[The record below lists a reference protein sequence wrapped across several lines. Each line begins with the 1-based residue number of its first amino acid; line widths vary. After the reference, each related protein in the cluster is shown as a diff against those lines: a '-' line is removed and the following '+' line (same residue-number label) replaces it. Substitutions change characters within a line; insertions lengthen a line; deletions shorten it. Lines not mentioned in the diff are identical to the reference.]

1 MRHRM
6 FAVLTLA
13 ALAALAGGMTV
24 GSAGADG
31 GGNPRPTSA
40 SAVSRPNVLVLMT
53 DDQTMESMKVLPRV
67 RRLIGAAGVTFTNS
81 FASYPLCCP
90 SRSTFLTG
98 QYAHNHGVRGNKPP
112 FGGYGRFRGAGRT
125 VPVALQRAGYRTI
138 HIGKYLN
145 GYGRDVPA
153 TVPPGW
159 TDWRGSIDPTTY
171 RYWNYT
177 LNVNGTPR
185 TYGTADR
192 DYQTD
197 VYAGLADGVIRR
209 EARIGGP
216 FYLSV
221 AFLAPHSGLGR
232 DGAGT
237 DGQAEEDAA
246 GNPGQPL
253 TRRRRPQRR
262 AAGIGLPAPAPRYAG
277 AFAAAPLPRP
287 PSFDE
292 ADMSDKPS
300 AFRAQPRFAPA
311 VTNRIA
317 RSWRAR
323 RATLLAVDDAVQ
335 RIHDTLRA
343 TGQLRNTV
351 IVFTSDNGFFHGEHR
366 RPNGKVLVY
375 EPSVRVPLLLAGPGI
390 PRGQRRGA
398 LVANVDLAATILD
411 VARARP
417 PRRLDGR
424 SLVPIARSARLRT
437 HRDLLLETGAGAG
450 RANYSAVRTPRF
462 KYVEYAT
469 GEQEL
474 YDLARDPFELRS
486 RHRDP
491 AYGRI
496 RAELRRRLRVLQ
508 RCAGRTC
515 QVRPRGGRRL
525 PGDA

>member
-1 MRHRM
+1 MI
-6 FAVLTLA
+6 AVIALSALA
-13 ALAALAGGMTV
+13 ALAAGMTV
-24 GSAGADG
+24 GSAGADD
-31 GGNPRPTSA
+31 GGNPPA
-40 SAVSRPNVLVLMT
+40 AGGAAARPNVLVLMT

-67 RRLIGAAGVTFTNS
+67 RHLIGDAGVTFTNS

-98 QYAHNHGVRGNKPP
+98 QYAHNHGVRGNRPP
-112 FGGYGRFRGAGRT
+112 FGGYGRFRGADRT

-159 TDWRGSIDPTTY
+159 TDWRGSIDPSTY

-177 LNVNGTPR
+177 LNVNGKRR
-185 TYGTADR
+185 TYGTADA

-232 DGAGT
+232 NGT
-237 DGQAEEDAA
+237 GSNGQAEEDAA
-246 GNPGQPL
+246 GNTGQPL
-253 TRRRRPQRR
+253 TQRQRRQRRRV
-262 AAGIGLPAPAPRYAG
+262 AAIGLPAPAPRHAG
-277 AFAAAPLPRP
+277 AFAGVPLPRP

-292 ADMSDKPS
+292 ADMSDKP
-300 AFRAQPRFAPA
+300 AVFRAQPRFTPA

-323 RATLLAVDDAVQ
+323 RATLLAVDDAVR
-335 RIHDTLRA
+335 RIHEALRVS
-343 TGQLRNTV
+343 GQLRNTV

-411 VARARP
+411 AARARP

-424 SLVPIARSARLRT
+424 SLLPIARNARLRT
-437 HRDLLLETGAGAG
+437 HRDLLLETGAGAA

-462 KYVEYAT
+462 KYVEYST

-474 YDLARDPFELRS
+474 YDLVRDPFELRS

-491 AYGRI
+491 AYAKI

-508 RCAGRTC
+508 RCAGRSC
-515 QVRPRGGRRL
+515 QTRPRGGRRL
-525 PGDA
+525 PGDD